1 MKETKKPVQKQEGDR
16 AGLSAECARAIVA
29 KKGSDVLLLDL
40 RKVNSYFDYF
50 LIATGN
56 SRIHCRALARELEK
70 TMLARGL
77 RSRNR
82 PDYESGWIVID
93 FGELIVHIFTGE
105 TRDYYQ
111 LEKLWGDAGRLEF

>member
-1 MKETKKPVQKQEGDR
+1 VKEAERNVRRRENDPAV
-16 AGLSAECARAIVA
+16 LSAECARIIVD

-40 RKVNSYFDYF
+40 RRINSYFDYF

-70 TMLARGL
+70 SMLARGL

-93 FGELIVHIFTGE
+93 FGELIAHIFTGE

-111 LEKLWGDAGRLEF
+111 LEKLWGDAERRAF

>member
-1 MKETKKPVQKQEGDR
+1 MKEAERNVRRRENDPAV
-16 AGLSAECARAIVA
+16 LSAECARIIVD

-40 RKVNSYFDYF
+40 RRINSYFDYF

-70 TMLARGL
+70 SMLARGL

-93 FGELIVHIFTGE
+93 FGELIAHIFTGE

-111 LEKLWGDAGRLEF
+111 LEKLWGDAERRAF